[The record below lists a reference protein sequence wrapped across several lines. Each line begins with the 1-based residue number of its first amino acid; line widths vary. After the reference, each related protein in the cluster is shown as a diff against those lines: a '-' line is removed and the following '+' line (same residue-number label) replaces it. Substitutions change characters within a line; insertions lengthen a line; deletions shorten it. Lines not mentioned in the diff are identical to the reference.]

1 MADTGKAGWLA
12 RRRRYR
18 RGAFGILAAGIAGF
32 VIGISIDYPVVGVG
46 IYWAGFVGF
55 FAVERWSPVELFDE
69 RDCALERRASYDA
82 LRLTGAALVVL
93 APGASV
99 LEETGRYE
107 IPRAVEGAFL
117 GYVVLFAVFGITYL
131 VRRYRP

>member
-1 MADTGKAGWLA
+1 MVDMGDAGWLA

-18 RGAFGILAAGIAGF
+18 RGAFGILAAGVVGF
-32 VIGISIDYPVVGVG
+32 AIGVSIDRPVVGVG
-46 IYWAGFVGF
+46 LYWAGFVGF
-55 FAVERWSPVELFDE
+55 FALKRWSPIELFDE

-82 LRLTGAALVVL
+82 VRLAGVAMVVF

-99 LEETGRYE
+99 LEETGSYE

-117 GYVVLFAVFGITYL
+117 GYVALFAVFGIAYL
-131 VRRYRP
+131 ARRYRP